1 MSAFYAGTYVRFQPR
16 SADFQRDVGA
26 DLEQVLSAAML
37 TRSTLTEGQWV
48 QVEHAGTVYSLKV
61 LSLQPAPAVSIVGE
75 HLGVQ
80 YISRRW
86 TVLVQSQ
93 VKQYMCMHSASA
105 AAALLR

>member
-1 MSAFYAGTYVRFQPR
+1 MRFQPR

-75 HLGVQ
+75 HLGGTICIQ
-80 YISRRW
+80 
-86 TVLVQSQ
+86 
-93 VKQYMCMHSASA
+93 
-105 AAALLR
+105 